1 MVELYPNN
9 GVTLTSEQFSV
20 PVSERLP
27 SSSLRAWADRATP
40 ASFVDVRTGADRMDL
55 TSTGI
60 EQSETRLVRP
70 EDSHH
75 RRYVGRVQLDN
86 SRIRVTDR
94 FEGVVTQVEDGFFQ
108 ASLGDS
114 GGDLD
119 LTAEFALDKVSAP
132 DLELV
137 EPGAPFFVIVGRLT
151 LRGGHAST
159 VTSLMFRRLGRLNA
173 SDVDFHRER
182 GAKYR
187 SLLGFD
193 DA

>member
-1 MVELYPNN
+1 MSVKV
-9 GVTLTSEQFSV
+9 GVLGARGKMGAQVCS
-20 PVSERLP
+20 
-27 SSSLRAWADRATP
+27 A
-40 ASFVDVRTGADRMDL
+40 VDA
-55 TSTGI
+55 
-60 EQSETRLVRP
+60 
-70 EDSHH
+70 
-75 RRYVGRVQLDN
+75 
-86 SRIRVTDR
+86 
-94 FEGVVTQVEDGFFQ
+94 
-108 ASLGDS
+108 
-114 GGDLD
+114 
-119 LTAEFALDKVSAP
+119 AP